1 MKNRL
6 DWIFMILGIVTAI
19 GSTIVAIQTDKPYAW
34 PAITAMWIA
43 ACMSKQVTIEEYEN
57 KKKP

>member
-6 DWIFMILGIVTAI
+6 DWFFMILGMAAAL

-34 PAITAMWIA
+34 PAIAAMWIA
-43 ACMSKQVTIEEYEN
+43 ACMTKQVTIEEYEN
-57 KKKP
+57 KKK